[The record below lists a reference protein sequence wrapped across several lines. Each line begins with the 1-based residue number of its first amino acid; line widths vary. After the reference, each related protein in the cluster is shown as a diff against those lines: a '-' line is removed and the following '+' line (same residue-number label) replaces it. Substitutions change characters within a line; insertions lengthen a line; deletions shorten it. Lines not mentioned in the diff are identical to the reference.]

1 MTFLS
6 PFNVRS
12 PVFLMELFQA
22 GHEIKYFGL
31 RRVATGVIFLGCL
44 DNEVDDVGETAAA
57 TAAFLHSVVDFRR
70 HDKLPTVF
78 IEKVGDNL
86 PDFFIGYIIAA
97 ADEHVFIPNMTLT
110 IVFSAK
116 EDGGCQEKIRV
127 PQHQTTVSGEA
138 FMHIVRDYA
147 AVSG

>member
-31 RRVATGVIFLGCL
+31 RRVATGVIFLGRL
-44 DNEVDDVGETAAA
+44 DNDVDDIGEATAAA
-57 TAAFLHSVVDFRR
+57 AAFFHGVIDLRR
-70 HDKLPTVF
+70 HDKLPTIF
-78 IEKVGDNL
+78 IEKIGDNL
-86 PDFFIGYIIAA
+86 PDFLIGYIIAA
-97 ADEHVFIPNMTLT
+97 ADKHVFIPNMTLT

-127 PQHQTTVSGEA
+127 PQH
-138 FMHIVRDYA
+138 
-147 AVSG
+147 